1 MVPLGVR
8 SGGGMGGQRGQLGV
22 AVDSPGKELP
32 MLRVP
37 SGDSV
42 LFSGIFGLPSDHT
55 DSLYNDS
62 HPPAV
67 RNNGVAC
74 NLTTEAK

>member
-1 MVPLGVR
+1 
-8 SGGGMGGQRGQLGV
+8 MGGQRGQLEV

-37 SGDSV
+37 FGDSV

-55 DSLYNDS
+55 DYTMIPTHQL
-62 HPPAV
+62 
-67 RNNGVAC
+67 
-74 NLTTEAK
+74 